1 MDIWESVPCRRPHSS
16 YQPASPQYRGSLVQ
30 TKCINCTNSNNVY
43 INFCKFLS
51 LTTWAVPESQHCC
64 VQVEFWKRKNF
75 TSWENIKISYKNK
88 IYNHCRTKF
97 TICSKEKIN
106 NQMQRQNWQP
116 ATKTKFTTSCK
127 DKVYN
132 QMQRQNLQP
141 ASKTTFTTSFK
152 DKIYERKQALLP
164 CMNKIF

>member
-1 MDIWESVPCRRPHSS
+1 MRKRSL
-16 YQPASPQYRGSLVQ
+16 QASA
-30 TKCINCTNSNNVY
+30 
-43 INFCKFLS
+43 FFLS
-51 LTTWAVPESQHCC
+51 ASFSTISGFTKTKIDKLFGFEQFLHKFWHIDVANNWAVPESQHCC

-116 ATKTKFTTSCK
+116 ATKTKFTTSFK
-127 DKVYN
+127 DNIYN
-132 QMQRQNLQP
+132 QLQRQNLRKE
-141 ASKTTFTTSFK
+141 ASFASM
-152 DKIYERKQALLP
+152 YE
-164 CMNKIF
+164 